1 MYKLIIIFLLFSFCS
16 STSVEDDSIVPQ
28 QNNENN
34 NSSVSNES
42 QESLITTKDNEE
54 IENFSDQEQLI
65 EDEYIEELPE
75 PIFIDITEIYEPF
88 INEEL
93 LSETKEYAIKADVE
107 ELLVYLDDILLFKLP
122 EHIVEEIGGGIAW
135 YVSKNTYTTWD
146 GEPNAQDIDFG
157 AFNTLGYVNALN
169 AFPKRLEAIAKVVRY
184 GSGSYHGTFWTT
196 DASICN
202 DTPVIGAFEN
212 IDGVQTLVTGS
223 ETTPPDV
230 KALQVGWGFGD
241 SGLIPEV
248 RNIDGADVTV
258 SPGYACEADLS
269 VMLGEEVLFVEEGST
284 SGYLYPSLQLKN
296 AGIDYKN
303 DITQVF
309 AGSHDGVIAGLYNGD
324 AKFGVS
330 YDDARRTLRKT
341 NPDVGEKVI
350 AFSIT
355 AEIPNDVVAVRSDL
369 PADVKE
375 KIYTI
380 LSDYISTEE
389 GQAVMD
395 EIYGWTDIVPAVNSE
410 FDVVKQAAEEFG
422 LYDE

>member
-1 MYKLIIIFLLFSFCS
+1 MLASGGKIVKKSLLLLLCLSLVVAACGGAAEE
-16 STSVEDDSIVPQ
+16 TVEETVAEESETETLDTPATTAAPTLDKITFGFVP
-28 QNNENN
+28 
-34 NSSVSNES
+34 SA
-42 QESLITTKDNEE
+42 
-54 IENFSDQEQLI
+54 EQA
-65 EDEYIEELPE
+65 
-75 PIFIDITEIYEPF
+75 
-88 INEEL
+88 EL
-93 LSETKEYAIKADVE
+93 LDNIQPLMKVLSDGLGIEVE
-107 ELLVYLDDILLFKLP
+107 GFVTSDYSGLLVAMGSGQADI
-122 EHIVEEIGGGIAW
+122 
-135 YVSKNTYTTWD
+135 
-146 GEPNAQDIDFG
+146 G

-324 AKFGVS
+324 AKFGVT

>member
-1 MYKLIIIFLLFSFCS
+1 MTKKSFLILLVLSLVLAACGGS
-16 STSVEDDSIVPQ
+16 ADEETVEEPVAVEEAETLDAPATTVAETLDKITFGFVP
-28 QNNENN
+28 
-34 NSSVSNES
+34 SA
-42 QESLITTKDNEE
+42 
-54 IENFSDQEQLI
+54 EQA
-65 EDEYIEELPE
+65 
-75 PIFIDITEIYEPF
+75 
-88 INEEL
+88 EL
-93 LSETKEYAIKADVE
+93 LDNIQPLMKVLSDGLGIEVE
-107 ELLVYLDDILLFKLP
+107 GFVTSDYSGLLVAMGSGQADI
-122 EHIVEEIGGGIAW
+122 
-135 YVSKNTYTTWD
+135 
-146 GEPNAQDIDFG
+146 G

-169 AFPKRLEAIAKVVRY
+169 AFPTRLEAIAKVVRY

-196 DASICN
+196 DSSVCKSA
-202 DTPVIGAFEN
+202 PVIGAFEN
-212 IDGVQTLVTGS
+212 IDGVPTLITGS
-223 ETTPPDV
+223 ATMPPDV

-241 SGLIPEV
+241 DGMIPEV
-248 RNIDGADVTV
+248 RTIDGAEVTV

-269 VMLGEEVLFVEEGST
+269 VLVGQEVLFVEEGST

-296 AGIDYKN
+296 AGIDYTS

-350 AFSIT
+350 AMGIT
-355 AEIPNDVVAVRSDL
+355 AEIPNDVVAVRTDL
-369 PADVKE
+369 PEDIKAQ
-375 KIYTI
+375 IYQI
-380 LSDYISTEE
+380 LSDYISTDERA
-389 GQAVMD
+389 AVMD

>member
-1 MYKLIIIFLLFSFCS
+1 MKKSLLLLLCLALVVAACGGAAEE
-16 STSVEDDSIVPQ
+16 TVEDTVAEESETETLDTPATTAAPTLDKITFGFVP
-28 QNNENN
+28 
-34 NSSVSNES
+34 SA
-42 QESLITTKDNEE
+42 
-54 IENFSDQEQLI
+54 EQA
-65 EDEYIEELPE
+65 
-75 PIFIDITEIYEPF
+75 
-88 INEEL
+88 EL
-93 LSETKEYAIKADVE
+93 LDNIQPLMKVLSDGLGIEVE
-107 ELLVYLDDILLFKLP
+107 GFVTSDYSGLLVAMGSGQADI
-122 EHIVEEIGGGIAW
+122 
-135 YVSKNTYTTWD
+135 
-146 GEPNAQDIDFG
+146 G

-324 AKFGVS
+324 AKFGVT

>member
-1 MYKLIIIFLLFSFCS
+1 MTKKSFLILLVLSLVLAACGGS
-16 STSVEDDSIVPQ
+16 ADEETVEEPAAVEEAETLDAPATTVAETLDKITFGFVP
-28 QNNENN
+28 
-34 NSSVSNES
+34 SA
-42 QESLITTKDNEE
+42 
-54 IENFSDQEQLI
+54 EQA
-65 EDEYIEELPE
+65 
-75 PIFIDITEIYEPF
+75 
-88 INEEL
+88 EL
-93 LSETKEYAIKADVE
+93 LDNIQPLMEVLSDGLGIEVE
-107 ELLVYLDDILLFKLP
+107 GFVTSDYSGLLVAMGSGQADI
-122 EHIVEEIGGGIAW
+122 
-135 YVSKNTYTTWD
+135 
-146 GEPNAQDIDFG
+146 G

-169 AFPKRLEAIAKVVRY
+169 AFPTRLEAIAKVVRF

-196 DASICN
+196 DSSVCKSA
-202 DTPVIGAFEN
+202 PVIGAFEN
-212 IDGVQTLVTGS
+212 IDGVPTLITGS
-223 ETTPPDV
+223 ATMPPDV

-241 SGLIPEV
+241 DGMIPEV
-248 RNIDGADVTV
+248 RTIDGAEVTV

-269 VMLGEEVLFVEEGST
+269 VLVGQEVLFVEEGST

-296 AGIDYKN
+296 AGIDYTS

-350 AFSIT
+350 AMGIT
-355 AEIPNDVVAVRSDL
+355 AEIPNDVVAVRTDL
-369 PADVKE
+369 PEDIKAQ
-375 KIYTI
+375 IYQI
-380 LSDYISTEE
+380 LSDYISTDE
-389 GQAVMD
+389 GAAVMD

>member
-1 MYKLIIIFLLFSFCS
+1 VKKSLLLLLCLALVVAACGGS
-16 STSVEDDSIVPQ
+16 SEETVEETVAEESETETLDTPATTAAPTLDKITFGFVP
-28 QNNENN
+28 
-34 NSSVSNES
+34 SA
-42 QESLITTKDNEE
+42 
-54 IENFSDQEQLI
+54 EQA
-65 EDEYIEELPE
+65 
-75 PIFIDITEIYEPF
+75 
-88 INEEL
+88 EL
-93 LSETKEYAIKADVE
+93 LDNIQPLMKVLSDGLGIEVE
-107 ELLVYLDDILLFKLP
+107 GFVTSDYSGLLVAMGSGQADI
-122 EHIVEEIGGGIAW
+122 
-135 YVSKNTYTTWD
+135 
-146 GEPNAQDIDFG
+146 G

-380 LSDYISTEE
+380 LSDYISTDE